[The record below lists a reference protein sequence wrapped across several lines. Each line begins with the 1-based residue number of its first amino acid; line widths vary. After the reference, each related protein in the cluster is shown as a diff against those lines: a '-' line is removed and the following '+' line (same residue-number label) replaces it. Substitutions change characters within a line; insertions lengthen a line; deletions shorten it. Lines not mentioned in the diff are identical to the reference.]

1 MPKIHLTE
9 EQLLRASETISVV
22 RELIEMDWQGFERRT
37 PTGRYWAQ
45 VYYLAWKAV
54 RDVEG
59 QLARAHIGYRTPMGY
74 VEAEALEVLRGF
86 RAIGPRKLKDI
97 LEARKRQRAQPQADQ
112 S

>member
-22 RELIEMDWQGFERRT
+22 RELIEMDWPAYDKRIPSE
-37 PTGRYWAQ
+37 RYWAQ
-45 VYYLAWKAV
+45 VCYLAWKAV

-59 QLARAHIGYRTPMGY
+59 QLARAHIGYRTPKGY

-86 RAIGPRKLKDI
+86 RAIGPRKLKDL
-97 LEARKRQRAQPQADQ
+97 LEARKRQQAQPLCDQ